1 MYLLQQEDPLGVFGQ
16 VVCSKAALDACSN
29 HNSIPEICLSSHD
42 ATKPTEEKAN
52 KGTSRLEGEEEG
64 KVQRSYSPHN
74 PLGPMSLSFFSSPKS
89 LAQGA
94 ASASPC
100 RAELGRLI
108 CEVSPSSAASFT
120 LVSL

>member
-42 ATKPTEEKAN
+42 ATKPTEKAN

-64 KVQRSYSPHN
+64 KVQRSYSSHN